1 MTQWPGTLVEST
13 GYGGIV
19 LLMFLENVLPPIPSE
34 LIMPLAGFL
43 AAQGKLGLAGV
54 VAAGTAGSVLGALPL
69 YGLGRWVGQDRLCR
83 WSSRWGHW
91 VAVSPED
98 IRKSADWFGRHG
110 GKAVLLCRLIPGVR
124 SLVSIPAGAARMPLA
139 PFLAYTAVGTAVWAG
154 ALAWLGRALGQN
166 YGRVEQYLGP
176 VTYVVLGGLAVAF
189 AFRVVRL
196 KRAARHDAAGSVAAC
211 AAEAPGAKANPPA

>member
-1 MTQWPGTLVEST
+1 
-13 GYGGIV
+13 
-19 LLMFLENVLPPIPSE
+19 
-34 LIMPLAGFL
+34 
-43 AAQGKLGLAGV
+43 
-54 VAAGTAGSVLGALPL
+54 VLGALPL

-166 YGRVEQYLGP
+166 YGRVQQYLGP

-189 AFRVVRL
+189 ALRVVKL